1 MYKEIMFRPLTRAG
15 ELAGRIREM
24 IRYKAR
30 ALLYIGGNDVLPPP
44 LAKDEEAKRLE
55 KAEDMKKLAQEEKV
69 KAQAERHAKLL
80 AEREAQKTA

>member
-44 LAKDEEAKRLE
+44 LAKDEEAKLLE
-55 KAEDMKKLAQEEKV
+55 EYAKGTIRISFGAENTEEEALAI
-69 KAQAERHAKLL
+69 AEALL
-80 AEREAQKTA
+80 GILRK